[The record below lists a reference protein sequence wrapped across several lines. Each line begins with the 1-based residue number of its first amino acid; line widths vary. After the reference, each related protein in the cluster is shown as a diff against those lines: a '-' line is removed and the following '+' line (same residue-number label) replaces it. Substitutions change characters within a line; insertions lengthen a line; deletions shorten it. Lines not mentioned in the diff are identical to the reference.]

1 MTLAYLLKQKRKT
14 GLFKNFSVKM
24 KRLFYLLLALPI
36 ISCQEKNY
44 QKEDYLPLI
53 KELHKIECEKLKTEG
68 ISFTINDTNI
78 YSFRSIAF
86 DKILTKNPD
95 ARLIAHY
102 EDLNQKL
109 ASIEYW
115 LDENQK
121 AVYQEDFKEV
131 Y

>member
-1 MTLAYLLKQKRKT
+1 MFA
-14 GLFKNFSVKM
+14 
-24 KRLFYLLLALPI
+24 
-36 ISCQEKNY
+36 ISCQKKNF
-44 QKEDYLPLI
+44 QKDDYLPLM
-53 KELHKIECEKLKTEG
+53 KELHRIECEKLKNEG

-95 ARLIAHY
+95 ARLIARY

-115 LDENQK
+115 LEDDEK
-121 AVYQEDFKEV
+121 SAYQEDFKKV
-131 Y
+131 YLSQCK